1 MSRNPEVAWKQAVR
15 VEPQGRT
22 KMPRAM
28 TEGPMRDFIY
38 YAVLIGTAVGLTQ
51 LIYMANGLAG

>member
-1 MSRNPEVAWKQAVR
+1 
-15 VEPQGRT
+15 
-22 KMPRAM
+22 MPRAM